1 MSFQINTYDPER
13 WLETV
18 VRTLRE
24 YAENGFHNA
33 VKNNGGDPVGDSV
46 YEVVMEF
53 PSNLD
58 PARELPMDRTIIH
71 FEIDDI
77 VDIVLGF
84 GDNIIRE
91 NFNES
96 DYTVHPQEARV
107 HRINFDVGIWASD
120 RSGGTTQRLRA
131 YQVLTNLFHGSR
143 ARRGIWNAS
152 TEGDGGIEIL
162 EFTGG
167 RFLTER
173 TGDIPLYRMID
184 CQLEIRV
191 YSRTPLG
198 EPEAAVETVVQSPGL
213 SIPI

>member
-1 MSFQINTYDPER
+1 VSAQIHTYDPEN
-13 WLETV
+13 WLESV

-24 YAENGFHNA
+24 YAEHGFDNA
-33 VKNNGGDPVGDSV
+33 VKDNGGDPVGDTV

-58 PARELPMDRTIIH
+58 PARVLPMDRTLIH

-77 VDIVLGF
+77 VDMILGF

-96 DYTVHPQEARV
+96 DYTVRPQEARV

-131 YQVLTNLFHGSR
+131 YQVLANLFHGSR
-143 ARRGIWNAS
+143 ARAALWNAS

-173 TGDIPLYRMID
+173 TGDIPLYRMVD

-191 YSRTPLG
+191 YSRTPIG
-198 EPEAAVETVVQSPGL
+198 EPEAAVETVVQAPGL
-213 SIPI
+213 SIPD